1 MIHQRH
7 SDLLPLLPAA
17 LNYARHLLKDAAAA
31 EDILQEVTIHA
42 LQTNHF
48 PVVNDSLKPWLLR
61 VVRNR
66 CIDRIRSFHSEVDE
80 QVLDHVA
87 APKATDPEHCLE
99 QTQLRA
105 SVLSALAELSAEQRE
120 LLVLRELNEC
130 SYADIAAILNIPAGT
145 VMSSLHRARLAL
157 KAVIVSRMGES

>member
-7 SDLLPLLPAA
+7 SDLLPFLPAA
-17 LNYARHLLKDAAAA
+17 LSYARHLLKDSAAA
-31 EDILQEVTIHA
+31 EDVLQEVTIHA

-48 PVVNDSLKPWLLR
+48 PAVSDSLKPWLLR

-66 CIDRIRSFHSEVDE
+66 CIDRIRGSHSEVDE
-80 QVLDHVA
+80 QILDQVA
-87 APKATDPEHCLE
+87 APRATDPERCLE

-105 SVLSALAELSAEQRE
+105 SVLSALAELPSEQRE

-130 SYADIAAILNIPAGT
+130 SYGDIAAILNIPAGT

>member
-7 SDLLPLLPAA
+7 SDLLPFLPAA
-17 LNYARHLLKDAAAA
+17 LNYAGHLLKDAAAA

-48 PVVNDSLKPWLLR
+48 PAAEGAIKPWLLR

-66 CIDRIRSFHSEVDE
+66 CIDRIRGRHTEVDE
-80 QVLDHVA
+80 QVIQQLE
-87 APKATDPEHCLE
+87 APPTTNPEQRLE
-99 QTQLRA
+99 QQQLRLK
-105 SVLSALAELSAEQRE
+105 VLSALAELPNEQRE

-130 SYADIAAILNIPAGT
+130 SYADIAAILNIPVGT
-145 VMSSLHRARLAL
+145 VMSSLHRARLSL
-157 KAVIVSRMGES
+157 KAVIVNRIGES